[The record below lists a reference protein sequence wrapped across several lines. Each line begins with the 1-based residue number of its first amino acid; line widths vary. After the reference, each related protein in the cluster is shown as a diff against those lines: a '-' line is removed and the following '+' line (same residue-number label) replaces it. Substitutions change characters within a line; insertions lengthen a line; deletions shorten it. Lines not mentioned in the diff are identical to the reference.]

1 MVQRIAL
8 QGRCWYQAKIKATV
22 FFFLRKPSKT
32 QKKDKILKFM
42 VYKTLQSNKSL
53 AK

>member
-1 MVQRIAL
+1 MET
-8 QGRCWYQAKIKATV
+8 IKNTE
-22 FFFLRKPSKT
+22 
-32 QKKDKILKFM
+32 KDKILKFM